1 MASDTIKAFAKV
13 NLTLQVHGRRPDGYH
28 VLSSLVVFADLADEL
43 AVVDPETHPPVA
55 YRGPHAE
62 GLGAADRASD
72 LVTTARDL
80 IGEIFPEWPRPHVVI
95 SKAIP
100 QAAGLGGGSADAAA
114 YLTLALKRAEAL
126 GAVGDPA
133 GARSLLAKNAAKLGA
148 DVPVCLLREAAFVA
162 GIGDRLQRVPIR
174 QPRHAVLVRPDVA
187 VPDAK
192 TRAVF
197 QALNARALESDET
210 PDAPPNNDLEG
221 AMAKAGNDLQAP
233 AIQLMPEITAALD
246 ALEASP
252 GARYARLSGAG
263 PTTFAL
269 FETSAAALSAAQKI
283 AGAHPTWWV
292 QAVRL
297 GSPTM
302 FEDQAAQ

>member
-1 MASDTIKAFAKV
+1 
-13 NLTLQVHGRRPDGYH
+13 
-28 VLSSLVVFADLADEL
+28 
-43 AVVDPETHPPVA
+43 
-55 YRGPHAE
+55 
-62 GLGAADRASD
+62 
-72 LVTTARDL
+72 
-80 IGEIFPEWPRPHVVI
+80 
-95 SKAIP
+95 KAIP

-114 YLTLALKRAEAL
+114 YLALTLQKAEAAGL
-126 GAVGDPA
+126 VGKEGRPVVHA
-133 GARSLLAKNAAKLGA
+133 AMAKNAAKLGA

-162 GIGDRLQRVPIR
+162 GIGDRLQRVPMR
-174 QPRHAVLVRPDVA
+174 QLRHAVLVRPDVA